1 MARTRALRGN
11 KRHSKKLDARKR
23 KTQVRKHKKSRR
35 VAGMVP
41 IQGLKRYRSSPAKS
55 LSETSSKS
63 QSKSP
68 SSSQENSP
76 ADRRNKWWNKKM
88 QFRAQQRARS
98 LARKQNPNYDAEQ
111 AAQKVAKETE
121 DLEKLLAVMNTK

>member
-41 IQGLKRYRSSPAKS
+41 RQGLKRTRSSP
-55 LSETSSKS
+55 
-63 QSKSP
+63 SKSP

-76 ADRRNKWWNKKM
+76 ADKHKELVQKRWEFQTRLLT
-88 QFRAQQRARS
+88 RS
-98 LARKQNPNYDAEQ
+98 LARAQNPHYDAEQ
-111 AAQKVAKETE
+111 AAQKVAKEAE
-121 DLEKLLAVMNTK
+121 DLAKLFEVMNTK